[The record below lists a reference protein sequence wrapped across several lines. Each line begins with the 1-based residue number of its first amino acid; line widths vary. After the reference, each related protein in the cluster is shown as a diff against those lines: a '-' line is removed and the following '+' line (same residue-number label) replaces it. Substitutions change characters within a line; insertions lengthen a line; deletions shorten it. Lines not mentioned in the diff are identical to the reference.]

1 MRSRAGA
8 SRDDSLVCHPDNVPG
23 QDPFLPRKTGQT
35 LGESSLLFFSPLIEK
50 PEEEQRDDVLESD
63 FDTIAQYESV

>member
-1 MRSRAGA
+1 MAE
-8 SRDDSLVCHPDNVPG
+8 
-23 QDPFLPRKTGQT
+23 KTGQT